1 MFPTFSLCQ
10 IFHSQAL
17 IIAPFTVR
25 SRVHDSSPLHLVNC
39 DCYKRLTKVVQAAG
53 AGRRV
58 AASLLLAK
66 LSYLPSLRK
75 LRMEVL
81 VLRTSTK
88 LREFVPAHS
97 PNIRSPRFARLC
109 ERPIGMGGEMKFGGS
124 LVRARC
130 E

>member
-1 MFPTFSLCQ
+1 MMSDDLFLVNPGYVFPTFSLCP
-10 IFHSQAL
+10 IFHSQAW

-39 DCYKRLTKVVQAAG
+39 DCYKRLTKVVQTAG

-97 PNIRSPRFARLC
+97 PNIR
-109 ERPIGMGGEMKFGGS
+109 
-124 LVRARC
+124 
-130 E
+130 